1 MITSRMVSA
10 LAGALLLGT
19 LAGCAPRQQAAQP
32 RLQIGAPYQ
41 MGGVW
46 SYPREDFGLTQT
58 GLATVAADTRAGRR
72 TANGET
78 HDPTA
83 LMAAHRTLQ
92 MPAIL
97 RVTNLETGLE
107 VEVRVNDR
115 GPANAGRV
123 VELSRRAAE
132 LIGLRP
138 GGAAQVRIEVNGEA
152 SRALAA
158 GLPSPETPQIEVA
171 AAPVAAV
178 QREDLAPPPGTGQAG
193 RVREARALPGVPVAA
208 AQASGTTAAPPT
220 RLPDRVTR
228 VAAQPGLL
236 FVETASFSR
245 RDLAEQQAA
254 RIGGRVEAIGP
265 RNRQTFRVRIGPL
278 AGVAEAD
285 RALERT
291 LRAGVSEA
299 RILVD

>member
-1 MITSRMVSA
+1 MLCG

-32 RLQIGAPYQ
+32 RVQIGAPYQ

-58 GLATVAADTRAGRR
+58 GLAAVAADTRAGRR
-72 TANGET
+72 TTNGET
-78 HDPTA
+78 HDPTV

-97 RVTNLETGLE
+97 RVTNLETSLE
-107 VEVRVNDR
+107 IEVRVNDR
-115 GPANAGRV
+115 GPTNPGRV

-158 GLPSPETPQIEVA
+158 GLPSPETPRIEVA

-178 QREDLAPPPGTGQAG
+178 QREDLAPPPGTGQAS
-193 RVREARALPGVPVAA
+193 RVREARALPGVPLAA
-208 AQASGTTAAPPT
+208 AQASGTTAAPPA
-220 RLPDRVTR
+220 RLPERVTR

>member
-1 MITSRMVSA
+1 MLCG
-10 LAGALLLGT
+10 LAGALFLGT

-32 RLQIGAPYQ
+32 RVQIGAPYQ

-58 GLATVAADTRAGRR
+58 GLAAVAADTRAGRR
-72 TANGET
+72 TTNGET
-78 HDPTA
+78 HDPTV

-97 RVTNLETGLE
+97 RVTNLETSLE
-107 VEVRVNDR
+107 IEVRVNDR
-115 GPANAGRV
+115 GPTNPGRV

-158 GLPSPETPQIEVA
+158 GLPSPETPRIEVA

-178 QREDLAPPPGTGQAG
+178 QREDLAPPPGTGQAS
-193 RVREARALPGVPVAA
+193 RVREARALPGVPLAA
-208 AQASGTTAAPPT
+208 AQASGTTAAPPA
-220 RLPDRVTR
+220 RLPERVTR